1 MNKQVKATLSR
12 FMFAALGAAVISF
25 GYSPADAAYPEK
37 PITLVVPVSAGGGM
51 DAFAR
56 IVAKYSKKHIG
67 QKMIVKNRPGAG
79 GQRAINELVKAEA
92 DGYEIAA
99 YTFTAEAFQP
109 QLRPA
114 GQTGYQRGDLIW
126 VSTPSVVPSALFS
139 RKGSDIKDLAAFIKK
154 AKANPGK
161 IILSQTG
168 RLSVPAAFRMMIEKE
183 LNITTAGLNYKG
195 GGKMFKAFLGKEVE
209 ILNANIMFAKRA
221 PDRLIPL
228 AIASSERH
236 PIAPNAPTFKE
247 LGFDIQDYLTRSI
260 VVAKGT
266 PQNIIS
272 HLDKGM
278 QAMCKDSGFR
288 ADLKKAGLA
297 RTCWGLER
305 TKKEQATY
313 IQQKVLIIEEFKK
326 KLKK

>member
-1 MNKQVKATLSR
+1 MTLSKAT
-12 FMFAALGAAVISF
+12 FAALGAAVI
-25 GYSPADAAYPEK
+25 GLAYTPAYAEYPEK
-37 PITLVVPVSAGGGM
+37 PITLVVPLSAGGGM
-51 DAFAR
+51 DTFAR
-56 IVAKYSKKHIG
+56 IVAKYSEKYIG

-79 GQRAINELVKAEA
+79 GQRAINELVKAKA

-99 YTFTAEAFQP
+99 YTYTAEAFQP

-114 GQTGYQRGDLIW
+114 GQSGYQRGDLIW
-126 VSTPSVVPSALFS
+126 VSTPSIVPSALFA
-139 RKGSDIKDLAAFIKK
+139 RKDSDTKDLASFIKK
-154 AKANPGK
+154 AKATPGK

-168 RLSVPAAFRMMIEKE
+168 RLSVPAAFRMMVEKE
-183 LNITTAGLNYKG
+183 LNIRTAGINYKG
-195 GGKMFKAFLGKEVE
+195 GSKMFKAFLGKEVE

-228 AIASSERH
+228 AVASNERH
-236 PIAPNAPTFKE
+236 PIAPNVPTFKE

-266 PQNIIS
+266 PQNVVT

-297 RTCWGLER
+297 TTCWGLER
-305 TKKEQATY
+305 TKKEQSTY
-313 IQQKVLIIEEFKK
+313 IQQKAWIIDEFKK
-326 KLKK
+326 KL